1 MKEMEFNKV
10 FSNRLRH
17 YLSINDMSQLEL
29 SKRLGVGTT
38 SVSNWCNGIKSP
50 RMDKVDAMC
59 EIFNCRRSDLMELPS
74 NDPAADP
81 QPSPAPGSQRTLSPD
96 EAGLVEDYQKL
107 NDYGKKKIREDLHDL
122 TQLPKYTQE
131 SDLWE
136 MDGVS

>member
-1 MKEMEFNKV
+1 MLELY
-10 FSNRLRH
+10 SNIRKRREELG
-17 YLSINDMSQLEL
+17 LTQSQLADL
-29 SKRLGVGTT
+29 AGYADKTMISKIEKGAVDLAQSKIVLIANALQTT
-38 SVSNWCNGIKSP
+38 P
-50 RMDKVDAMC
+50 RV
-59 EIFNCRRSDLMELPS
+59 LMGWE
-74 NDPAADP
+74 DPAADP
-81 QPSPAPGSQRTLSPD
+81 QPSPTPGAQRTLSPD